1 MLPLL
6 LLIPVT
12 AAAFAPPADELDT
25 FGSPMRSEVL
35 HPISRMIEDSPEW
48 QVVARFEDTL
58 RGDWSLVIWHDGPQR
73 TGEIDPCELL
83 VLSQVTVADALVATS
98 LCRHAGP
105 CDPMSLA
112 AACDPAFL
120 REVRR
125 DIRYCATV
133 VAPAEDEDSVT
144 RTSTMLVERVRELD
158 KTGVLLTSTLD

>member
-12 AAAFAPPADELDT
+12 AAAFSPPGDALDR

-35 HPISRMIEDSPEW
+35 HPVSRMIEISPAW
-48 QVVARFEDTL
+48 QIVARFEDPE
-58 RGDWSLVIWHDGPQR
+58 RGDWSLVIWHDGPR
-73 TGEIDPCELL
+73 RSGEIDPCELV
-83 VLSQVTVADALVATS
+83 VLSQTAVADALVATA

-105 CDPMSLA
+105 CDPISLA
-112 AACDPAFL
+112 QASDPAFL

-133 VAPAEDEDSVT
+133 VAPAEGADSVT
-144 RTSTMLVERVRELD
+144 RASAVLAERVRELD